1 MKRSVA
7 ASIAKRSVKKIR
19 NDWSSYSGIQVINDW
34 VKIILIYDHL
44 NELALDEARN
54 FAQDVMDDIP
64 VGKRSQSW
72 YSEHVEM
79 RGTLTAYKAGVKR
92 KVLEEIKKIIGD

>member
-19 NDWSSYSGIQVINDW
+19 NDWSSYAAIHVYNEL
-34 VKIILIYDHL
+34 VKIVIFY
-44 NELALDEARN
+44 NPRSELALDEACN
-54 FAQDVMDDIP
+54 FAQGIMDDIP
-64 VGKRSQSW
+64 VGKRIQSW

-79 RGTLTAYKAGVKR
+79 RGTLTVYKTGVKR